1 MSRPPSSPLFL
12 VLTFLAGIAGI
23 AGIAQVAVRSPRS
36 AGGTAHG
43 EVIHETQSEFSRIRV
58 REKDRVRRLLFVDER
73 GGEHCQSAIDLDDP
87 ATLQHG
93 YARAL
98 FASLLFRERQDRV
111 LVVGLGG
118 GGMVRFL
125 NERFPG
131 TFVEAVE
138 IDPVVVGIAAEF
150 FGVEDG
156 PRTKIHTG
164 DAFAFFD
171 SPRGDFDA
179 IYLDAF
185 LRAPES
191 SGLGVATGRLKT
203 EAFLGTLRSHLKPG
217 GVASFNLIL
226 SDSGAEEDLES
237 IRAVFPGMVRFE
249 VPGTGNLVVVAPR
262 DGQGP
267 PPEELVR
274 RGETLDAAMARLGF
288 SLAQIARNRDG

>member
-1 MSRPPSSPLFL
+1 MSRAPSSPFFL
-12 VLTFLAGIAGI
+12 VLTLLAGIAGFVH
-23 AGIAQVAVRSPRS
+23 VAVRPPRP
-36 AGGTAHG
+36 AGESAHG
-43 EVIHETQSEFSRIRV
+43 RVVYETQSEFSRIRV
-58 REKDRVRRLLFVDER
+58 REKGRVRRLLFVDET

-93 YARAL
+93 YARTL

-131 TFVEAVE
+131 TLVEAVE
-138 IDPVVVGIAAEF
+138 IDPVVVGLAAEY
-150 FGVEDG
+150 FGVDEG
-156 PRTKIHTG
+156 PRTKIHTA
-164 DAFAFFD
+164 DAFTFFD

-191 SGLGVATGRLKT
+191 SGLGVAAERLKT
-203 EAFLGTLRSHLKPG
+203 EAFLGILRSHLKPG
-217 GVASFNLIL
+217 GVVSFNLIV
-226 SDSGAEEDLES
+226 SDSGTGEDLES

-249 VPGTGNLVVVAPR
+249 VPGTGNLVVVALR
-262 DGQGP
+262 DERSP
-267 PPEELVR
+267 APEELIR
-274 RGETLDAAMARLGF
+274 RGETLDATLPRLGF
-288 SLAQIARNRDG
+288 SLAQIARNRAG